1 MGKDSHTNNT
11 LCCIIYIKTMLIEVS
26 CWVTLLHAFS
36 CGGGTADAEINIP
49 AAENPELLKFLSSS
63 PGVAQNIVFHASA
76 DTFLISA
83 FSVLSTFFFLFRNHF
98 QAERFHVLTAKQ
110 TFSCGLIF
118 TFRHEFSLL
127 VSACPVLSTSFS
139 PVLFNKSDMYVRG
152 PESQTVFCCDLMT
165 LVLLW
170 YMTLFEAD

>member
-1 MGKDSHTNNT
+1 MGKDSHTNYT

-36 CGGGTADAEINIP
+36 CGGGIADAEIMVP

-83 FSVLSTFFFLFRNHF
+83 FSVLSTFFFSFSKSFPSR
-98 QAERFHVLTAKQ
+98 
-110 TFSCGLIF
+110 TFSCPDSKADVQLWF
-118 TFRHEFSLL
+118 DFH
-127 VSACPVLSTSFS
+127 VSP
-139 PVLFNKSDMYVRG
+139 
-152 PESQTVFCCDLMT
+152 
-165 LVLLW
+165 
-170 YMTLFEAD
+170 